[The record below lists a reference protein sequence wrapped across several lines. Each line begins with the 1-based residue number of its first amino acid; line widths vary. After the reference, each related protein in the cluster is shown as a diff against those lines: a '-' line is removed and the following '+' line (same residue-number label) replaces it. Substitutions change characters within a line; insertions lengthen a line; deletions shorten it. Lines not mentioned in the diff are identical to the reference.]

1 METKTKAR
9 AIAFALLVALAP
21 FLGAKEFIR
30 DGAGILTQVQ
40 KDAMSAKLESISLTF
55 PTDVFIVTAKTFSE
69 YGYDTEDAAEKAL
82 NAIPFDDRRGCLLL
96 FIAVKDRTYD
106 LDAIGLGQEFFSYS
120 ARDRL
125 EESFLD
131 EFAAGDWNAGLLDFA
146 ECASTILMNH
156 DEEAAAEKKKQ
167 IAIMSAIALV
177 FSIILSFALY
187 RKEMKKLDNVALAS
201 DADRYASG
209 SLALSRSR
217 DTYTHS
223 TTRTIHH
230 NNNSSSSGGGS
241 RSHSHHSGHF

>member
-40 KDAMSAKLESISLTF
+40 KDALSAKLESISLTF
-55 PTDVFIVTAKTFSE
+55 PTDVFIVTAKSFSE

-82 NAIPFDDRRGCLLL
+82 RVIPFDDRRGCLLL

-106 LDAIGLGQEFFSYS
+106 LDVIGHGQELFSHS
-120 ARDRL
+120 ACNRL
-125 EESFLD
+125 EQSFLSD
-131 EFAAGDWNAGLLDFA
+131 FSSDDWNTGLLDLT
-146 ECASTILMNH
+146 ECASTILMNN
-156 DEEAAAEKKKQ
+156 DAEACVEKKKQ
-167 IAIMSAIALV
+167 IAIMFAIALIV
-177 FSIILSFALY
+177 SIIISFALY
-187 RKEMKKLDNVALAS
+187 RKEMKKLDNVALAH

-230 NNNSSSSGGGS
+230 NENSSSGGGS